1 MGGAEAA
8 RTGPVST
15 IAATRVSARGVNPLQ
30 PIGKQDGDPVGI
42 PARVLNELCEHARE
56 SDPEECCGLVV
67 GEGAQRYGRVV
78 RCQNVMTQ
86 RHREDPVAFPRD
98 NSAAYYMSESDV
110 MAVRRDA
117 DASGVEI
124 TAVYHSHVGERA
136 YLSELDL
143 AYARHPLFPLPE
155 ADQIVLSVFESR
167 IREMK
172 IFLRDGDVFRE
183 RLVEAVAG

>member
-1 MGGAEAA
+1 M
-8 RTGPVST
+8 
-15 IAATRVSARGVNPLQ
+15 
-30 PIGKQDGDPVGI
+30 GI

-56 SDPEECCGLVV
+56 ADPSECCGLVV
-67 GEGAQRYGRVV
+67 SEGAQRYGRVV
-78 RCQNVMTQ
+78 RCQNVMNE
-86 RHREDPVAFPRD
+86 RHHEDPLAFPRD
-98 NSAAYYMSESDV
+98 DSAAYYMRESDV

-117 DASGVEI
+117 DAAGVAI

-167 IREMK
+167 IREVK
-172 IFLRDGDVFRE
+172 IFLRDRDVFHE